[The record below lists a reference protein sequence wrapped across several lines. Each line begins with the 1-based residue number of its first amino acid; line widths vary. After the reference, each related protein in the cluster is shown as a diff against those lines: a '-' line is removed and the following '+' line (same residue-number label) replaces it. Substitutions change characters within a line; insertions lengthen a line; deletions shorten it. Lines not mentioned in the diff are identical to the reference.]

1 MTLRKL
7 FIILANNLFGN
18 DSKLVVLLYNMNKYL
33 SINLTFSYKYLGCIY
48 VRKAHMRKL
57 MWFGW
62 INKKLASKFNNNR
75 LEVIKQWDKYNVV
88 WYIFNKFTDS
98 VCESEFY
105 L

>member
-57 MWFGW
+57 M
-62 INKKLASKFNNNR
+62 
-75 LEVIKQWDKYNVV
+75 
-88 WYIFNKFTDS
+88 
-98 VCESEFY
+98 
-105 L
+105 